1 MCFGSPVSFSH
12 LTLIRISTGKFAE
25 DLDLVNHEKIAVY
38 RKKDLYHH
46 STYCGDASPQ
56 EDSRSCFTACAS
68 QPLDKG
74 VPYG

>member
-1 MCFGSPVSFSH
+1 MCFGSPVSFI
-12 LTLIRISTGKFAE
+12 LLDAYISTGKHAE
-25 DLDLVNHEKIAVY
+25 DLDLVNHEKIAVH
-38 RKKDLYHH
+38 RKKDLYPH

-74 VPYG
+74 VPYC